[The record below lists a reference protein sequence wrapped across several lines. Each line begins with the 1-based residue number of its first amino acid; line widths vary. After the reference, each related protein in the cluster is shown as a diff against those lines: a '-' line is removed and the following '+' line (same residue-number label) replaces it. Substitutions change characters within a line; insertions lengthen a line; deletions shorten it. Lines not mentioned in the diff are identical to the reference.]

1 MRKPIIIASLL
12 LCAAVFAPE
21 VRAGEIA
28 DKAAQAEEH
37 LAAARYEEAMK
48 ALEEA
53 QDKLWADVPLMFR
66 RALFTAG
73 EPVGYGVYDLRG
85 DSVFKRSEK
94 LIIYSEPMGYGF
106 GRDGSLYVIDLA
118 LDFIVKGAD
127 GAEVARQEKFGN
139 LTFRSRFPN
148 KEFMAR
154 VTYDFSGLPAGQYT
168 VTTVARDAASG
179 KSAEFTLP
187 FTLVD

>member
-1 MRKPIIIASLL
+1 MTMRRIAVLTMGALL
-12 LCAAVFAPE
+12 FAPG
-21 VRAGEIA
+21 VSAGEIS

-37 LAAARYEEAMK
+37 MTAGRYEDAVK
-48 ALEEA
+48 ALEAA
-53 QDKLWADVPLMFR
+53 QDKLWAEMPMMFR

-85 DSVFKRSEK
+85 DNVFKRSEK

-154 VTYDFSGLPAGQYT
+154 VTYDFSGLPAGDYS

-187 FTLVD
+187 FKLVE

>member
-53 QDKLWADVPLMFR
+53 QDKLWATAPLMFR
-66 RALFTAG
+66 RHCSPRASLRAT
-73 EPVGYGVYDLRG
+73 GYTTCARTT
-85 DSVFKRSEK
+85 
-94 LIIYSEPMGYGF
+94 YS
-106 GRDGSLYVIDLA
+106 S
-118 LDFIVKGAD
+118 
-127 GAEVARQEKFGN
+127 
-139 LTFRSRFPN
+139 
-148 KEFMAR
+148 
-154 VTYDFSGLPAGQYT
+154 
-168 VTTVARDAASG
+168 AATS
-179 KSAEFTLP
+179 
-187 FTLVD
+187 

>member
-53 QDKLWADVPLMFR
+53 QDKLWATAPLMFR

-73 EPVGYGVYDLRG
+73 EPTGYGLYDLRENN
-85 DSVFKRSEK
+85 VFKRSDK
-94 LIIYSEPMGYGF
+94 LIIYSEPMGYGY

-118 LDFIVKGAD
+118 LDFIIRK
-127 GAEVARQEKFGN
+127 
-139 LTFRSRFPN
+139 P
-148 KEFMAR
+148 MAR
-154 VTYDFSGLPAGQYT
+154 RWRGRTSLAISPSARAFPTRSSWRASPMISPESRPANT
-168 VTTVARDAASG
+168 R
-179 KSAEFTLP
+179 
-187 FTLVD
+187 